1 MVWACRRGNPPG
13 GLLLGYS
20 TTTRGWVTPRF
31 KKGLRAGRCRNKKP
45 LLLRGRGGGQAT
57 SAYACPYPHS
67 HPNPNNSHLQCPRG
81 ERKIFRALP
90 GDSSWGGVKLLGKT
104 GSPRPTHLIK
114 HVGAIKGE
122 DGDPT
127 PYPWPPKYQPRLLDC
142 LNQGV
147 M

>member
-1 MVWACRRGNPPG
+1 MGYSWVIPQLPEG
-13 GLLLGYS
+13 GLLHAS
-20 TTTRGWVTPRF
+20 
-31 KKGLRAGRCRNKKP
+31 KRAFVLEGVVIINPSC
-45 LLLRGRGGGQAT
+45 LEGGGGQAT

-104 GSPRPTHLIK
+104 GSPPPTHLIK